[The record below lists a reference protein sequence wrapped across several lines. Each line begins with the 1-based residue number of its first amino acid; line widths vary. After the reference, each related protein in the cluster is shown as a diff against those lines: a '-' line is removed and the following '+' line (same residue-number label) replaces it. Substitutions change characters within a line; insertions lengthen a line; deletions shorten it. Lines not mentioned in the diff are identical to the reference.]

1 MPCISVQYN
10 PDIGPL
16 IQVAVLPA
24 SIGVDARAVPDDYQ
38 PKFYM
43 ALADTGASSTCI
55 SPKVVADLG
64 LLPMGKMPV
73 AGVHGSVPTNTYQF
87 NVGIYFTQRAE
98 ASGIVSGQMFLA
110 PVFGTEFVNA
120 GTAFDVLLG
129 RDVLCRGM
137 MSLSFDGRFTLCL

>member
-1 MPCISVQYN
+1 MPCISIPYHPN
-10 PDIGPL
+10 LGPL

-24 SIGVDARAVPDDYQ
+24 STGTDGSALPSDYQ

-43 ALADTGASSTCI
+43 ALADTGASNTCV
-55 SPKVVADLG
+55 SSKVVTDLG
-64 LLPMGKMPV
+64 LPPMGKRPV
-73 AGVHGSVPTNTYQF
+73 AGVHGSIPVNSYQF
-87 NVGIYFTQRAE
+87 NIGIYFTQRAE
-98 ASGIVSGQMFLA
+98 ASGSVSGQMFVT

-120 GTAFDVLLG
+120 DTAFDVLLG